1 MINQLI
7 TKLIFLVCF
16 SVDPVSAPVP
26 SLQWSP
32 LELFSVCER
41 LKTPCP
47 PQNTDE
53 KKYDFTNVVDVCC
66 KLRKLQLTGSTEKI
80 GTSQIVP
87 NLLKIDFLAFKSL
100 TELHLVQ
107 LTISPAS
114 ITSLGILRNTL
125 QILRANQCSLTTV
138 SQLMLCDVI
147 HTEEELPTIMTSS
160 SYQWPQ
166 LLQLDIR

>member
-1 MINQLI
+1 M
-7 TKLIFLVCF
+7 
-16 SVDPVSAPVP
+16 
-26 SLQWSP
+26 
-32 LELFSVCER
+32 CER

-66 KLRKLQLTGSTEKI
+66 KLQKLQLTGSTDKI
-80 GTSQIVP
+80 GTSEIVP

-100 TELHLVQ
+100 TELHLVK
-107 LTISPAS
+107 LNISPDS

-125 QILRANQCSLTTV
+125 EILRANQCNLTTV
-138 SQLMLCDVI
+138 SQLLLCDVI
-147 HTEEELPTIMTSS
+147 HTDQELPTIVTSSS

-166 LLQLDIR
+166 LLQLDIRYNRIIG